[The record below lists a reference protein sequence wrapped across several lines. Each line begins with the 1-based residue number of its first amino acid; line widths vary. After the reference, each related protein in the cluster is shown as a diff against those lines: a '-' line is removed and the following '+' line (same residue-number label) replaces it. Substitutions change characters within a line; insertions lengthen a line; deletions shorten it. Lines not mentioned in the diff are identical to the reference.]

1 MGALTLTLCDSND
14 QVIGTGAVPG
24 IKRLSKNNSIREV
37 SNIRDGND
45 GYRLGRLPVLI
56 NMTEAKASRSRSTSR
71 SRHWWP
77 FLPKNIVTNV
87 DTCFFTV
94 FFEIFD
100 RFNLFIDKLRESCLC
115 KKI

>member
-71 SRHWWP
+71 SRHWWL
-77 FLPKNIVTNV
+77 FYQKKNIVTNI
-87 DTCFFTV
+87 DTCFFRV
-94 FFEIFD
+94 FLKFSTDSIY
-100 RFNLFIDKLRESCLC
+100 L
-115 KKI
+115 

>member
-71 SRHWWP
+71 SRHWWLF
-77 FLPKNIVTNV
+77 FLPKKHC
-87 DTCFFTV
+87 DQC
-94 FFEIFD
+94 
-100 RFNLFIDKLRESCLC
+100 RYLLL
-115 KKI
+115 